1 MVSGHDTPTRQE
13 HTQVNSH
20 ADVEHQ
26 QGNENSSNTAN
37 PNADQ
42 EPSQAQATASNLA
55 LPETSESGPTPLLE
69 NVAPPSPSRK
79 HGETVEYEQPL
90 EEMYDNAAVEDGLYR
105 KNIELTRI
113 NRPISVSNEEV
124 KVAEKRPLQPL
135 KEEKVANIGTKALLD
150 ADTKEAQLKLKN
162 PATFREIAEQIA
174 QRSFVHLI
182 TIKVKEA
189 ENLPIRR
196 SMGKVEPY
204 VKFTARPDPS
214 DPNFLISA
222 QSKASIGPNA
232 TWKDVITLA
241 TDAFEGRWL

>member
-1 MVSGHDTPTRQE
+1 MS
-13 HTQVNSH
+13 
-20 ADVEHQ
+20 
-26 QGNENSSNTAN
+26 QGARGATTAN
-37 PNADQ
+37 L
-42 EPSQAQATASNLA
+42 S
-55 LPETSESGPTPLLE
+55 LPETSESGPAPLLT
-69 NVAPPSPSRK
+69 NAVPSSPSTRNV
-79 HGETVEYEQPL
+79 EAVEYERPL
-90 EEMYDNAAVEDGLYR
+90 EELYDSTAVEDGLYR
-105 KNIELTRI
+105 KNAEQSRLS
-113 NRPISVSNEEV
+113 RPINVTNEEV

-135 KEEKVANIGTKALLD
+135 KEEKAAALAPKQIVD
-150 ADTKEAQLKLKN
+150 ADTKEAQLKLRN

-232 TWKDVITLA
+232 TWKDSITLA
-241 TDAFEGRWL
+241 TDGFEGRWL